1 MTAVVVDETKTYAD
15 VDKAFTAR
23 EVPWMKMGK
32 LTEEPVTAQDAAE
45 LGGIN
50 FKVTEHPIYFST
62 KDEGKPPRFTRVEG
76 RKAIVREDTGTW
88 LSVVSSTYPVIQYGE
103 AFDFMNGVSPHFV
116 AAGSLRGGKQ
126 GFMVVRAPETIKL
139 APFGDE
145 DPHQLFATLRTS
157 HDCSRAVE
165 VMVMPLRGRCMNQLT
180 LTSFRKDVKHRWV
193 VTHTGDVKSKLAAA
207 QDSMERLGAY
217 AQAYV
222 ANAQR
227 LGEIKVTDENA
238 WSVLKRV
245 LPDRPKRNDAITM
258 IITNWHQRPATVG
271 FEGTGWGLVNAVS
284 EYFEWDRVGGSPE
297 SRFVAALQG
306 QTHRAINRVA
316 SHILTRS

>member
-1 MTAVVVDETKTYAD
+1 MTTAVIEETRPYAD
-15 VDKAFTAR
+15 VTTGFSAR

-32 LTEEPVTAQDAAE
+32 IVGEPVTAREAAE

-50 FKVTEHPIYFST
+50 FNVTEHPIYFST
-62 KDEGKPPRFTRVEG
+62 KEDGKPPRFTKIEG
-76 RKAIVREDTGTW
+76 RKAIVRADTGTW
-88 LSVVSSTYPVIQYGE
+88 LSVVSAPYPVVQYGE
-103 AFDFMNGVSPHFV
+103 AFDFMDGLSPHFV

-126 GFMVVRAPETIKL
+126 GFMVVRAPDSIKF
-139 APFGDE
+139 APFGAE
-145 DPHQLFATLRTS
+145 DPHELFATLRTS

-193 VTHTGDVKSKLAAA
+193 ITHTGDVKSKLAAA
-207 QDSMERLGAY
+207 QDSMSRLGAY

-227 LGEIKVTDENA
+227 LAEIKVDDEAA
-238 WSVLKRV
+238 WSIMKRV
-245 LPDRPKRNDAITM
+245 LPDRPKRNDAITK
-258 IITNWHQRPATVG
+258 IITNWHSRPETVG
-271 FEGTGWGLVNAVS
+271 WDGTGWGLVNAVS
-284 EYFEWDRVGGSPE
+284 EYFEWDRAGGSPE

-316 SHILTRS
+316 SHVLTRN